1 MINATSSN
9 ANIAAPKN
17 LSAPAQNTSGN
28 AVAEPV
34 DTFESMFEPVT
45 TISFGE
51 GGISMAD
58 LAKAMK
64 KKPDGTVTMDF
75 SGMPGVKIEHH
86 DQK

>member
-1 MINATSSN
+1 MINATTSN
-9 ANIAAPKN
+9 TPVAAPKN
-17 LSAPAQNTSGN
+17 LSAPAKN
-28 AVAEPV
+28 ASAAAEPV
-34 DTFESMFEPVT
+34 DTFESAYEVAT

-64 KKPDGTVTMDF
+64 KSSNGTVTMDF